1 MEVDPGLLDRTYFLL
16 NYAEMDPDCIKV
28 RLLTDMGN
36 NIFAM
41 FLATCLA

>member
-28 RLLTDMGN
+28 FLLKYLGTN
-36 NIFAM
+36 SFAI
-41 FLATCLA
+41 FLATHLA